1 MNSEFIYLFYLL
13 RWVVGGGVLLLVKNE
28 LDELVCDEKKKKL
41 LVPFVATYE
50 KELAHST
57 SSFI

>member
-1 MNSEFIYLFYLL
+1 MG
-13 RWVVGGGVLLLVKNE
+13 WGGVLLLVKNE

-41 LVPFVATYE
+41 LVPFVATSE

>member
-1 MNSEFIYLFYLL
+1 M
-13 RWVVGGGVLLLVKNE
+13 GGGVLLLVKNE